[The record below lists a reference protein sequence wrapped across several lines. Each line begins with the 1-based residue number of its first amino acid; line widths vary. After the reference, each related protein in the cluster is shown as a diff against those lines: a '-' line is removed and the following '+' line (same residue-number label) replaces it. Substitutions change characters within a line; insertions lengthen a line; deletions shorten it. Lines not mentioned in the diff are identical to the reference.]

1 MRRVDHSTEI
11 TKKTILLAIMV
22 ICCNVSGN
30 FLLSIGMHGVG
41 ETVSAS
47 PVPYLRAL
55 LNPWVLFGI
64 VLLVGWLFANLSL
77 LSWAD
82 LSYVLPVTAVGYV
95 LSALLGALVLKE
107 HVTAVRW
114 TGIVM
119 ITGGAI
125 VVGLTTPRTTPEG
138 PQDFENGDDR

>member
-1 MRRVDHSTEI
+1 V
-11 TKKTILLAIMV
+11 LAIVV
-22 ICCNVSGN
+22 ICCNVGGN
-30 FLLSIGMHGVG
+30 LLLSVGMHDVG
-41 ETVSAS
+41 ATVSAS

-55 LNPWVLFGI
+55 LNPWVITGI
-64 VLLVGWLFANLSL
+64 VLLGGWLFANLSL

-107 HVTAVRW
+107 QVTVVRW
-114 TGIVM
+114 TGVAM

-125 VVGLTTPRTTPEG
+125 IVGLTTPRTTPEG
-138 PQDFENGDDR
+138 PQDLENGDEL